1 MKKKTF
7 SINPRLGRTLMFLAS
22 LFVTFASPLTA
33 QTENFVVS
41 VTIGTTT
48 TNYAN
53 IHDAVQAANTATS
66 DVTVTLLGDV
76 DLGAEGI
83 AFGNI
88 KTVGSGVD
96 ERTVKITL
104 DLNGKTITSSE
115 LVVFIE
121 AGTVTIIDGA
131 NSTTAGIIGATG
143 GGISNSGTLT
153 MSGITIS
160 GSYYGLDNESTAT
173 VTNCNII
180 SNEDIGIKN
189 SGVLTVNGGI
199 VSGKKSIGIQNN
211 QTATISGCTISGAFG
226 ITNNLN
232 AVLTIGSGVTIKEY
246 TEMGIPSLGSLT
258 LYALPTFT
266 GGNNAEGDIV
276 LSAGYN
282 SDDVTPY
289 HPFQPITFGTGL
301 TAPASPISVKVM
313 DHDDKANDLVD
324 AALPF
329 AFTKGYKTAFFDS
342 ESGIVEPADVFTVSG
357 ATVEMIAGEAV
368 AVAKDYPLVA
378 YNTAS
383 DGSLTGLYAQDGN
396 DITTDGAALTA
407 AVDALAAG
415 ETLTLCKDVEDVSNC
430 ITISKGTAEAP
441 VTIDLNG
448 YTVTGSADGAI
459 FSVRNVDTDDAHVV
473 IKNGTVTAT
482 HNYTPA
488 IFNSAT
494 AIISGV
500 DASGYNGI
508 QNSGT
513 LTVTGG
519 TFKSQDGGQGIF
531 ADADVTLTAWPTFSE
546 NNTDIVLR
554 DGAKIVLDDGFQV
567 PATEYSP
574 IKVKAA
580 GDCPITITSGYA
592 ARCKDGQNKVLDPA
606 DVFTWKGNDAYV
618 LVLDGDEVA
627 VKKPTELDLT
637 VNYPEVNDGY
647 RNFIVNGQVKYKGK
661 DNGVANGAVDIYLND
676 EFKCTVNVVS
686 EVVNDGDVLGTF
698 RCDLGPLNAGE
709 YTLLTHYDDVNG
721 EFAQV
726 DKTVNVSIYDVPAGL
741 STYYNNKSL
750 RVSNVDGNG
759 EGVKM
764 YVVTEVSNDK
774 VTLKEISHRTI
785 PAYTPVIISNEGTNA
800 LNCFFEYADNDDMEA
815 LFETTFNGDLG
826 TATLA
831 KEFVG
836 TAEYLENYT
845 PDNGATLY
853 GFNGKA
859 FVRLAAQPD
868 IPANR
873 CWLEIGGDEGVNLH
887 SAPTLKIVFDG
898 DMTAIGDATRLNDK
912 EQMINDSWYTLD
924 GRKIE
929 DGKSV
934 NVKLP
939 KGIYIKNGKKLIVR

>member
-1 MKKKTF
+1 MKKNTF
-7 SINPRLGRTLMFLAS
+7 LINPRLGRTLMFLAS
-22 LFVTFASPLTA
+22 LFVAFASPLTA
-33 QTENFVVS
+33 QAEAVT
-41 VTIGTTT
+41 VTIGGST
-48 TNYAN
+48 TNY
-53 IHDAVQAANTATS
+53 DTLEEAVSAANGATT
-66 DVTVTLLGDV
+66 DVTVTLMADV
-76 DLGAEGI
+76 APANGI

-88 KTVGSGVD
+88 KTVGSGDD
-96 ERTVKITL
+96 ERPVKITL

-121 AGTVTIIDGA
+121 VGTDVTIIDGA
-131 NSTTAGIIGATG
+131 NSTTAGIIGAGG

-160 GSYYGLDNESTAT
+160 GDDFGLDNESTAT

-199 VSGKKSIGIQNN
+199 VSGKSVFPVIQNN
-211 QTATISGCTISGAFG
+211 HTATISGCTISGAFG

-246 TEMGIPSLGSLT
+246 TEMGISNSGSLT
-258 LYALPTFT
+258 LNALPTFT

-276 LSAGYN
+276 LGAGYN

-289 HPFQPITFGTGL
+289 HPFQPINFGTGL
-301 TAPASPISVKVM
+301 SAPASPISVKVM
-313 DHDDKANDLVD
+313 DYDVNKGDYVL
-324 AALPF
+324 AALPYVF
-329 AFTKGYKTAFFDS
+329 TEGYAAAFT
-342 ESGIVEPADVFTVSG
+342 SGDPATTVNPADVFTISG
-357 ATVEMIAGEAV
+357 ANIVLIGGEAV
-368 AVAKDYPLVA
+368 AYDTTKPLVA

-383 DGSLTGLYAQDGN
+383 DGSLTGLYAPGDTY
-396 DITTDGAALTA
+396 TTDAAALTA

-500 DASGYNGI
+500 DASGYYGI

-531 ADADVTLTAWPTFSE
+531 ADADVTLTAWPTFSG
-546 NNTDIVLR
+546 NSNDIYLR
-554 DGAKIVLDDGFQV
+554 NGAKIVLGDGFAV
-567 PATEYSP
+567 PATEFNK
-574 IKVKAA
+574 IKVFAY
-580 GDCPITITSGYA
+580 GDCPLTITSGYA
-592 ARCKDGQNKVLDPA
+592 ARCKDGENKVLDPNY
-606 DVFTWKGNDAYV
+606 VFTLASENNYA
-618 LVLDGDEVA
+618 LVLDG
-627 VKKPTELDLT
+627 
-637 VNYPEVNDGY
+637 N
-647 RNFIVNGQVKYKGK
+647 
-661 DNGVANGAVDIYLND
+661 
-676 EFKCTVNVVS
+676 
-686 EVVNDGDVLGTF
+686 EVVKMNPIIWKSLPV
-698 RCDLGPLNAGE
+698 
-709 YTLLTHYDDVNG
+709 
-721 EFAQV
+721 
-726 DKTVNVSIYDVPAGL
+726 GL
-741 STYYNNKSL
+741 STYYYNKAL
-750 RVSNVDGNG
+750 RVYDVDGNG

-785 PAYTPVIISNEGTNA
+785 PAYTPVIISNNA
-800 LNCFFEYADNDDMEA
+800 TEELKCLFEYAGNDNYNEE
-815 LFETTFNGDLG
+815 FETTFNGDLG

-859 FVRLAAQPD
+859 FVRLAAQSN
-868 IPANR
+868 IPANL
-873 CWLEIGGDEGVNLH
+873 CWLEIGGVSLH
-887 SAPTLKIVFDG
+887 GAPTLKIVFDETTSIRTMS
-898 DMTAIGDATRLNDK
+898 DVRSKMSDV
-912 EQMINDSWYTLD
+912 WYTLD
-924 GRKIE
+924 GRKIV

-934 NVKLP
+934 NGKLP

>member
-1 MKKKTF
+1 MKKNTF
-7 SINPRLGRTLMFLAS
+7 LINPRLGRTLMFLAS

-33 QTENFVVS
+33 QAEAVVAT
-41 VTIGTTT
+41 VTIAGS
-48 TNYAN
+48 NEAPYDYATLAE
-53 IHDAVQAANTATS
+53 AVSAANAATS

-266 GGNNAEGDIV
+266 GGNNPEGDIV

-383 DGSLTGLYAQDGN
+383 DGSLTGLYAQNG
-396 DITTDGAALTA
+396 TTCTSDAAALTA

-430 ITISKGTAEAP
+430 IDITKGTAEAP

-459 FSVRNVDTDDAHVV
+459 FSVGNVDTDDAHVV

-482 HNYTPA
+482 ANNTPA

-500 DASGYNGI
+500 EASGYYGI

-519 TFKSQDGGQGIF
+519 TFKNSDSGIY
-531 ADADVTLTAWPTFSE
+531 ADADVTLTAWPTFSG
-546 NNTDIVLR
+546 NVTDIDLTN
-554 DGAKIVLDDGFQV
+554 GAKIVLGDGFAV
-567 PATEYSP
+567 PATEFNK
-574 IKVKAA
+574 IKVFAD
-580 GDCPITITSGYA
+580 GDCPLTITSGYSTY
-592 ARCKDGQNKVLDPA
+592 CKDGQNNVIDPA
-606 DVFTWKGNDAYV
+606 DVFTLASENNYA
-618 LVLDGDEVA
+618 LVLDG
-627 VKKPTELDLT
+627 
-637 VNYPEVNDGY
+637 N
-647 RNFIVNGQVKYKGK
+647 
-661 DNGVANGAVDIYLND
+661 
-676 EFKCTVNVVS
+676 
-686 EVVNDGDVLGTF
+686 EVVKMNPIIWKSLPV
-698 RCDLGPLNAGE
+698 
-709 YTLLTHYDDVNG
+709 
-721 EFAQV
+721 
-726 DKTVNVSIYDVPAGL
+726 GL
-741 STYYNNKSL
+741 STYYYNKAL
-750 RVSNVDGNG
+750 RVYDVDGNG

-774 VTLKEISHRTI
+774 VTLKEISNRTI
-785 PAYTPVIISNEGTNA
+785 PAYTPIIISNEGNSA
-800 LNCFFEYADNDDMEA
+800 VDCKFEYAGNDNYNEE
-815 LFETTFNGDLG
+815 FETTFATDLG

-836 TAEYLENYT
+836 TVENLENYT

-859 FVRLAAQPD
+859 FVRLAAQSD

-912 EQMINDSWYTLD
+912 EQMINDSRYTLD
-924 GRKIE
+924 GRKL
-929 DGKSV
+929 DKAPV
-934 NVKLP
+934 A
-939 KGIYIKNGKKLIVR
+939 KGVFIRGGKKLIVR